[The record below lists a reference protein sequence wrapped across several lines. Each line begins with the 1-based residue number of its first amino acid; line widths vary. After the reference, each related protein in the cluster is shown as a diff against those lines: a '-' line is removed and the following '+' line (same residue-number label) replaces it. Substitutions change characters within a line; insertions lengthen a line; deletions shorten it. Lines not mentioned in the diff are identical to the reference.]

1 MAMAIS
7 SSKLF
12 GKRIINLGS
21 CLRISVALGFLFA
34 GTVLFQPHFVL
45 AESPDLPQDQN
56 YQNKGSGNFD
66 LAPATPRPSF
76 PRSINSDQGSKNKG
90 SDKETD
96 QAFDFGAP
104 PATKTF
110 ITPTLSFGGRAG
122 LEYVYEKNFNLESG
136 LPEDLSVFQPSLS
149 LAFSYNP
156 SDYFSI
162 FINIESSGQI
172 VDDQENKREDKAQ
185 LQLNQAFVAFSPFKN
200 SLRINAGR
208 QRIRDDRQ
216 WIYDEELDALRL
228 TYGYSRF
235 GIDFSI
241 SESNGKDIL
250 HDDNDPETTNFMS
263 YGKVAFTPKN
273 ELALYLLVQDDR
285 SANPENLT
293 FYGLQ
298 MNGEIMKRTEY
309 WVEFAH
315 VRGRT
320 ALNSVRGY
328 GFDIGLTK
336 VFKAFLK
343 PSITFGF
350 AYGSGDGDTSDNKDK
365 NFRQT
370 GLQDNNA
377 SFNGVTR
384 IQYYGEL
391 VDPELS
397 NLSIATVGM
406 GLRFNKKSSLDFI
419 YHYFQQNHLA
429 KRLRDT
435 QLEDRPNGI
444 SKDLAHEFD
453 LVAGYRN
460 RKSGVTASLIV
471 GYFIPG
477 DAFPDDTDDAL
488 FLEAKL
494 RYDF

>member
-1 MAMAIS
+1 MSIS

-12 GKRIINLGS
+12 EKWSIRLGS
-21 CLRISVALGFLFA
+21 GLRVSVVLRFLFA
-34 GTVLFQPHFVL
+34 GMLLFQPHFVL
-45 AESPDLPQDQN
+45 AESPTLLQDQN
-56 YQNKGSGNFD
+56 YQKKVSGNLD
-66 LAPATPRPSF
+66 LAPPTPRPSF
-76 PRSINSDQGSKNKG
+76 PESINSDQDSRKKDPEKNN
-90 SDKETD
+90 D

-122 LEYVYEKNFNLESG
+122 LEYVYEKDFNLESR
-136 LPEDLSVFQPSLS
+136 LPEDLSIFQPSLS

-162 FINIESSGQI
+162 FVNVESSGQI
-172 VDDQENKREDKAQ
+172 IDDQENKRESKAQ
-185 LQLNQAFVAFSPFKN
+185 LLLNQAFVSYSPFKN

-208 QRIRDDRQ
+208 QRIRDERQ
-216 WIYDEELDALRL
+216 WIYDAELDALRL
-228 TYGYSRF
+228 TYGHSIF
-235 GIDFSI
+235 ALDFSI

-263 YGKVAFTPKN
+263 YGKVAFAPKN
-273 ELALYLLVQDDR
+273 ELSLYFLVQDDR

-444 SKDLAHEFD
+444 SKDLGHEFD

-460 RKSGVTASLIV
+460 RKSGVTASLIL

-477 DAFPDDTDDAL
+477 DAFPDDADDAL